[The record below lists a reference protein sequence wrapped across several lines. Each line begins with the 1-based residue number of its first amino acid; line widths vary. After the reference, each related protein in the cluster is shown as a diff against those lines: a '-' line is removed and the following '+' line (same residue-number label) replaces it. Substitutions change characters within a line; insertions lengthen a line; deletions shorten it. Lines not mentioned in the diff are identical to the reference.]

1 MRGTLQT
8 SRRNFL
14 AATVA
19 AAVAVPSMTKTANA
33 DASPALR
40 SLIEAH
46 RQAYSAFI
54 GRPSEAGDRAEQEA
68 LLEVCAFPAR
78 SQGDRELKAYYLLQ
92 VEARGELDLPQ
103 HIQAVLGSL
112 V

>member
-1 MRGTLQT
+1 MRQT

-19 AAVAVPSMTKTANA
+19 AAVAVPLMTKTASA
-33 DASPALR
+33 EASHALR
-40 SLIEAH
+40 SLIETH

-54 GRPSEAGDRAEQEA
+54 ERPSEAGDRAEQET
-68 LLEVCAFPAR
+68 LLAVCAFPAR
-78 SQGDRELKAYYLLQ
+78 SQGDRELKARYLLE

-103 HIQAVLGSL
+103 HIQAVLGSI